1 MKSKGYLFISNS
13 SKPTDEQRADRA
25 PVRLNFFSTPCIE
38 AARDMG
44 YELHMGTNREKPEKL
59 TAEGYDIKFYDSHTY
74 RNIFAIKD
82 NWIAYKNT
90 CSYLYNHPD
99 IEVVHCNTPIGG
111 VIGRLCGK
119 KFGCK
124 VIYTAHGFHFY
135 KGAPLFNR
143 TILKWIEKWLA
154 HYTDAII
161 TINQEDFEAAQ
172 KFKLKRDGKV
182 FKVPGVGVSTDRYTP
197 IKDKEQ
203 IFHELGIPKGS
214 FVCISLGDLVPNKN
228 YVTLINAWK
237 DLKQT
242 KAVLL
247 ICGRGVQAEY
257 LSQLIKE
264 TGIENQV
271 KLLGFRTDVK
281 DLLGIADAFIL
292 SSKREGLPRSTMEA
306 MAAGLPCIVSDI
318 RGNRDLIEDGKGG
331 FLIPP
336 NESEGFARAI
346 ENLMAHPN
354 KVKMMSNWNQT
365 KIKDFDVDIVRQ
377 HLKDIYHEILD
388 NKVEIQNY

>member
-1 MKSKGYLFISNS
+1 MNKGYLFISNG

-25 PVRLNFFSTPCIE
+25 PVRLNFFSIPCIE

-44 YELHMGTNREKPEKL
+44 YELHMGVNKDKPEGL
-59 TAEGYDIKFYDSHTY
+59 TAVGYDIKFYDSHTY
-74 RNIFAIKD
+74 RSIFALSD
-82 NWIAYKNT
+82 NWKAYKNA
-90 CSYLYNHPD
+90 CSYLREHPE
-99 IEVVHCNTPIGG
+99 IEVIHCNTPIGG
-111 VIGRLCGK
+111 VVGRLVGR

-143 TILKWIEKWLA
+143 TVLKWIERWLA

-172 KFKLKRDGKV
+172 KFKLKRGGKV
-182 FKVPGVGVSTDRYTP
+182 FKVPGVGVSTEQYIP
-197 IKDKEQ
+197 LKDKEQ
-203 IFHELGIPKGS
+203 ILQDLGVPQGS
-214 FVCISLGDLVPNKN
+214 FVCISMGDLVPNKN

-237 DLKQT
+237 NLKHT

-247 ICGRGVQAEY
+247 MCGRGIQAEY
-257 LSQLIKE
+257 LSRLIEESGLEK
-264 TGIENQV
+264 QV

-281 DLLGIADAFIL
+281 DLLGVSDVFIL

-331 FLIPP
+331 FLVPP
-336 NESEGFARAI
+336 TDSDSFARAI
-346 ENLMAHPN
+346 EELMAN
-354 KVKMMSNWNQT
+354 TDLRASMAAYNLL
-365 KIKDFDVDIVRQ
+365 KIKEFGVTNVMSRI
-377 HLKDIYHEILD
+377 HDIYSQIL
-388 NKVEIQNY
+388 